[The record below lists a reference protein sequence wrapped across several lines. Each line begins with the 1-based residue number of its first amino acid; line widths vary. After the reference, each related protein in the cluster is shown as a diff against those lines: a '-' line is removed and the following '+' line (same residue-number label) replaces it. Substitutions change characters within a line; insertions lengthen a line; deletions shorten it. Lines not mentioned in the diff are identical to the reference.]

1 MSELYIKNLDKEKKE
16 KASFV
21 LRTQG
26 KDLTKAVRKMIDE
39 LADEF
44 DKKNNK

>member
-1 MSELYIKNLDKEKKE
+1 MSELYIKNLDKEIKE

-26 KDLTKAVRKMIDE
+26 NDLTKAVRKMIDE
-39 LADEF
+39 LADEV
-44 DKKNNK
+44 DKKK